1 MRSLQH
7 PTPPCRGSVLR
18 GAALLLI
25 AGAAVAVVA
34 RADRPVAS
42 DGLFQRLQRSVGRQL
57 DAVELTGGRRLVRPV
72 LDGVTRQRGEVTAL
86 RLLTDPAAPPRTVQL
101 SGVTRIVIDREVVY
115 DTGPTGDALRPGG
128 ARGRDAGGKEA
139 AASAARM
146 RANGI
151 EPWPA
156 KTAAD
161 HAAEVQ
167 KLEQLV
173 ALVQRDFPGMRVETT
188 HEFIFATDIP
198 AGEVAGVVASLDR
211 MHDLLCDLYD
221 IPAGEP
227 VWLGK
232 CLVIAFLRE
241 EDFHAFGKRIM
252 GEIPAG
258 VHGACH
264 QSPDGRVFV
273 TCHKGSDQLV
283 FEHMIV
289 HETSHGF
296 SHRWLSPVKLPNWL
310 NEGIA
315 EWIACQ
321 VVPACR
327 QVAAKEAKARAL
339 MATTGSVGADFFT
352 ARNIAGEQYG
362 IASGL
367 VRFMAGR
374 DRRRFRSFVRE
385 IKEGA
390 TVEDSLSASFN
401 LSLDGLLT
409 AYAGAL
415 ALPALSR

>member
-7 PTPPCRGSVLR
+7 PTPPRRSGVLR
-18 GAALLLI
+18 GAALLLV

-34 RADRPVAS
+34 RADRPAAS

-139 AASAARM
+139 ASSAARM

-161 HAAEVQ
+161 HAAEVH

-198 AGEVAGVVASLDR
+198 TGEVAGVVASLDR

-232 CLVIAFLRE
+232 CLVIAFQRE
-241 EDFHAFGKRIM
+241 EDFHAFGRRVT

-273 TCHKGSDQLV
+273 TCHKGPDQLV

-339 MATTGSVGADFFT
+339 MATTGTVGNDFFT
-352 ARNIAGEQYG
+352 AANIAGDQYG

-374 DRRRFRSFVRE
+374 DRRRFKRFVRG

-390 TVEDSLSASFN
+390 TVEDSLSTSFN

-415 ALPALSR
+415 ALPALTR